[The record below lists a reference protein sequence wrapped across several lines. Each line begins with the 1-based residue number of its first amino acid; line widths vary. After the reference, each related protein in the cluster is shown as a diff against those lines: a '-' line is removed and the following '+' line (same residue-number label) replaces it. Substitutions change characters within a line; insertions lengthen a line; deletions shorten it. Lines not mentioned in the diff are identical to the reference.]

1 MALDTKMS
9 CLAAVL
15 TFIIS
20 ISTLHLIKPL
30 IVDMPLFYILIGIY
44 GGILCVVLLTAINNL
59 ENLIFSNDFC
69 AQLFPEVFLS
79 IVVSSFSVGSIHR
92 ICGTFFDIMCMLL
105 LLESNISTNLLISQY
120 SADHCCGK
128 EKAELITIPQMQ
140 MFFSMDTLS
149 YVS

>member
-1 MALDTKMS
+1 MALDTRMS

-44 GGILCVVLLTAINNL
+44 GGILCVVLLTVIAINNL

-69 AQLFPEVFLS
+69 AQLFPEGIFAPCLSFYCGVIFLCRLNSSTLWNGLVCILLCFIVF
-79 IVVSSFSVGSIHR
+79 
-92 ICGTFFDIMCMLL
+92 
-105 LLESNISTNLLISQY
+105 
-120 SADHCCGK
+120 
-128 EKAELITIPQMQ
+128 
-140 MFFSMDTLS
+140 
-149 YVS
+149 

>member
-9 CLAAVL
+9 CLASVL

-20 ISTLHLIKPL
+20 ISTLHLIKSL

-69 AQLFPEVFLS
+69 AQFLS
-79 IVVSSFSVGSIHR
+79 FYCGVIFLRRLNSSNLWNSL
-92 ICGTFFDIMCMLL
+92 FFDIMCMLL
-105 LLESNISTNLLISQY
+105 LLESNISTNSPIPQY
-120 SADHCCGK
+120 SGDRCCGK
-128 EKAELITIPQMQ
+128 EKAELITIPQTQ
-140 MFFSMDTLS
+140 MFFSMDILS
-149 YVS
+149 YVF